1 MSNIWP
7 IILVHWYRYRALS
20 ICRLSHHSQSPPHD
34 SSQTPPCAPS
44 QTHLAR
50 YMNAERGR
58 FRGAFH
64 CASSTFK
71 AEGAAAFYKVFYF
84 FANYEKN
91 SLYHDLRIWWGI
103 ISLQKVKK
111 KEFYQDLF
119 YFQGFNASCLR
130 LVSWNICLWLSF
142 EQIKKA
148 SNAYYAKWF
157 HCASWEEPFCLI

>member
-7 IILVHWYRYRALS
+7 IILVHGRYRALS
-20 ICRLSHHSQSPPHD
+20 ICRLSHHSQSPPHN
-34 SSQTPPCAPS
+34 SSQTPPCAPP

-71 AEGAAAFYKVFYF
+71 AEGAAAFYKVFLFLCKIWKEFLVSWSPYLMRHNI
-84 FANYEKN
+84 FAKN
-91 SLYHDLRIWWGI
+91 
-103 ISLQKVKK
+103 K
-111 KEFYQDLF
+111 KEFYRDLF

>member
-1 MSNIWP
+1 MMIMQAMSNIWP
-7 IILVHWYRYRALS
+7 IILVHGRYRALS

-34 SSQTPPCAPS
+34 SSQTPPCTPP

-71 AEGAAAFYKVFYF
+71 AEGAAAFYKVDTLF
-84 FANYEKN
+84 
-91 SLYHDLRIWWGI
+91 
-103 ISLQKVKK
+103 
-111 KEFYQDLF
+111 EFHQDLF
-119 YFQGFNASCLR
+119 HFQGFNASCLR

-148 SNAYYAKWF
+148 SNAFYTN
-157 HCASWEEPFCLI
+157 